1 MAIKLKKLNKDFGAE
16 NPYIKILS
24 ILLMVLSASIFLETV
39 VFLFRDRFYLF
50 KSIFEDIFT
59 NYGWYY
65 STEIRKF
72 ILFGPGVYMDN
83 ILKKILV
90 IKIFLYTLK
99 LKIIKTN

>member
-39 VFLFRDRFYLF
+39 VFLLRDRFYLF
-50 KSIFEDIFT
+50 KSLFEDIFT

-83 ILKKILV
+83 RWAALGILSIIVISFVLTILS
-90 IKIFLYTLK
+90 F
-99 LKIIKTN
+99 